1 MFHQNSHNYTKNLD
15 KNLDKTTRGI
25 IFTDVSIRHLKPEAK
40 KREYYCS
47 NLLGFGIRV
56 LPSGTKTWFYCYL
69 SGSSQRKMSLG
80 KYPKVSLGEALHLY
94 RQAKEKLENGI
105 DPLEEKQKKLIS
117 RQKEPTVSEL
127 IEIYVQHG
135 IKLGKANINV
145 EYKCFQKDIIPTI
158 GKRKIKEVTP
168 KELAKIFH
176 TVIVERDAPIM
187 ASRLFSYVRRL
198 FNFASDMGLMR
209 RRDNPCLDINLKIK
223 ENKKTRHL
231 SSQEIHKFWY
241 HINDIPTTGVLK
253 LALKFMLTT
262 LARGVEVRTMK
273 WCDVNL
279 KDRVWTLPKTK
290 NGHIHRIYLSD
301 LSLEILKKVR
311 NYSNG
316 EGLVFGSTGKF
327 KNRHTVF
334 DDLKPMHNRTL
345 CQPIKRHFEKF
356 DIQEP
361 FTPHDLR
368 RTGATIIA
376 SLFGRKDL
384 VKICLNHVSN
394 DVTDI
399 YDQYT
404 YSQEKKIAMNALN
417 KALRIILES
426 KNIESIPSEDNL
438 RELVF
443 KNDQQKTIPLKKAQ
457 KPVGFQ
463 ASFSSPV
470 SYRLSFDRETL
481 SNVV

>member
-1 MFHQNSHNYTKNLD
+1 MKWPKN
-15 KNLDKTTRGI
+15 
-25 IFTDVSIRHLKPEAK
+25 
-40 KREYYCS
+40 YCS

-80 KYPKVSLGEALHLY
+80 KYPKVSLGEAIHLY

-105 DPLEEKQKKLIS
+105 DPLDEKQKKLIS

-127 IEIYVQHG
+127 IELYVQHG
-135 IKLGKANINV
+135 IKLNKANINV

-158 GKRKIKEVTP
+158 GKRKITEVAP

-176 TVIVERDAPIM
+176 AVIVERNAPIM
-187 ASRLFSYVRRL
+187 ASRLFSYVRGL
-198 FNFASDMGLMR
+198 FNFAADMGLMR
-209 RRDNPCLDINLKIK
+209 RRDNPCLDIKLKIK

-231 SSQEIHKFWY
+231 SSQEIYKFWY
-241 HINDIPTTGVLK
+241 NINDVPTTDVLK

-273 WCDVNL
+273 WRDINL
-279 KDRVWTLPKTK
+279 KDRIWTLPKTK

-316 EGLVFGSTGKF
+316 EGLV
-327 KNRHTVF
+327 
-334 DDLKPMHNRTL
+334 L

-356 DIQEP
+356 DMLEP

-384 VKICLNHVSN
+384 VKMCLNHVSN

-404 YSQEKKIAMNALN
+404 YSQEKKMAMNALN
-417 KALRIILES
+417 KALRIILDS
-426 KNIESIPSEDNL
+426 KNIESIPNIDNL

-443 KNDQQKTIPLKKAQ
+443 KNDQ
-457 KPVGFQ
+457 
-463 ASFSSPV
+463 
-470 SYRLSFDRETL
+470 
-481 SNVV
+481 